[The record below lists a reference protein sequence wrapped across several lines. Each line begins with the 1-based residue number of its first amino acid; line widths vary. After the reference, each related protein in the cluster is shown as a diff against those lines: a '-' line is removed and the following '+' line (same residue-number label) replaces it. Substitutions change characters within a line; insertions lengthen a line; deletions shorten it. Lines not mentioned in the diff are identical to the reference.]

1 MKDLFADRMS
11 KVPRSFVREILK
23 VTEDSDIISFGGGLP
38 NPKSFPHKEIAEVAS
53 EVLKHESSEALQ
65 YSTTEG
71 YKPLREY
78 IAQRY
83 LKNGL
88 KVDADE
94 ILITNGSQQGL
105 DLVGKVFLNRDDGVI
120 VERPTYLAAIQA
132 FGMYEPIFHS
142 VKLMDDGPDTP
153 NLEKLLK
160 NDDSK
165 IFYCVPNF
173 QNPSGISYSEEKR
186 KEVAGIIRE
195 NNAVLVE
202 DNPYGEIRF
211 MGTDLPP
218 IKKFLP
224 DSVLLGSFSKI
235 VAPGIRLGWVVAGE
249 EVMDKL
255 VTAKQASDLHS
266 NYLAQRMVHRFLTEY
281 DVEKHL
287 NKIRSMYRMQRDVMV
302 NSIEEYF
309 PEGVTCTKPEGG
321 MFLWVTLPEGVSS
334 MELFDLAIKENV
346 AFVPGEAFY
355 ADDPEINTMR
365 LNFSNSDEKSIV
377 EGIKRLSN
385 ALEKIL

>member
-53 EVLKHESSEALQ
+53 EVLKYESSEALQ

-132 FGMYEPIFHS
+132 FGMYEPIFQS

-153 NLEKLLK
+153 TLEKLLK

-281 DVEKHL
+281 DIEEHL
-287 NKIRSMYRMQRDVMV
+287 NKIKSMYRRQRDVMV

-309 PEGVTCTKPEGG
+309 PEGVICTKPEGG

>member
-38 NPKSFPHKEIAEVAS
+38 NPDSFPHSEIAEAAS
-53 EVLKHESSEALQ
+53 EVLTLESREALQ

-83 LKNGL
+83 LKDGL

-105 DLVGKVFLNRDDGVI
+105 DLVAKVFLNRDDGVI

-132 FGMYEPIFHS
+132 FGMYEPKFRS
-142 VKLMDDGPDTP
+142 VKLMDDGPDTQA
-153 NLEKLLK
+153 LEGLLK
-160 NDDSK
+160 QENSK

-173 QNPSGISYSEEKR
+173 QNPSGISYSEDKR
-186 KEVAGIIRE
+186 REVGRIIQE

-224 DSVLLGSFSKI
+224 DSVLLGSFSKV

-266 NYLAQRMVHRFLTEY
+266 NYLSQRIVHRFLTEY
-281 DVEKHL
+281 NVEDHL
-287 NKIRSMYRMQRDVMV
+287 NKIRNMYRRQRDVMV
-302 NSIEEYF
+302 HSIEQYF
-309 PEGVTCTKPEGG
+309 PEGVACTKPEGG

-346 AFVPGEAFY
+346 AFVPGGAFY

-365 LNFSNSDEKSIV
+365 LNFSNSDEKNIV

>member
-53 EVLKHESSEALQ
+53 EVLKYESSEALQ

-153 NLEKLLK
+153 TLEKLLK

-281 DVEKHL
+281 DIEEHL
-287 NKIRSMYRMQRDVMV
+287 NKIRSMYRRQRDVMV
-302 NSIEEYF
+302 NSIEKYF

>member
-23 VTEDSDIISFGGGLP
+23 VTEDSNIISFGGGLP

-53 EVLKHESSEALQ
+53 EVLKYESSEALQ

-132 FGMYEPIFHS
+132 FGMYEPIFQS

-153 NLEKLLK
+153 TLEKLLK

-281 DVEKHL
+281 DIEEHL
-287 NKIRSMYRMQRDVMV
+287 NKIKSMYRRQRDVMV

-309 PEGVTCTKPEGG
+309 PEGVICTKPEGG

>member
-53 EVLKHESSEALQ
+53 EVLKYESSEALQ

-132 FGMYEPIFHS
+132 FGMYEPRFHS

-153 NLEKLLK
+153 ALEKLLK
-160 NDDSK
+160 NGDSK

-186 KEVAGIIRE
+186 KEVAGIIQE

-211 MGTDLPP
+211 MGRNLPP

-309 PEGVTCTKPEGG
+309 PEGVICTKPEGG

>member
-38 NPKSFPHKEIAEVAS
+38 NPKSFPHKEIAEAAS
-53 EVLKHESSEALQ
+53 EVLKYESSEALQ

-71 YKPLREY
+71 YKPLRKY

-132 FGMYEPIFHS
+132 FGMYEPRFHS

-153 NLEKLLK
+153 ALEKLLK
-160 NDDSK
+160 NGDSK

-173 QNPSGISYSEEKR
+173 QNPSGISYSEDKR
-186 KEVAGIIRE
+186 REVARIIQE

-224 DSVLLGSFSKI
+224 DSVLLGSFSKV

-249 EVMDKL
+249 EVRDKL

-266 NYLAQRMVHRFLTEY
+266 NYLSQRMVHRFLTEY
-281 DVEKHL
+281 DVENHL
-287 NKIRSMYRMQRDVMV
+287 NKIRNMYRRQRDIMV
-302 NSIEEYF
+302 HSIEEYF
-309 PEGVTCTKPEGG
+309 PEGVACTKPEGG

-334 MELFDLAIKENV
+334 MELFDLALKENV

-365 LNFSNSDEKSIV
+365 LNFSNSDEKNIV

>member
-53 EVLKHESSEALQ
+53 EVLKYESSEALQ

-132 FGMYEPIFHS
+132 FGMYEPRFHS

-153 NLEKLLK
+153 ALEKLLK
-160 NDDSK
+160 NGDSK

-186 KEVAGIIRE
+186 KEVAGIIQE

-211 MGTDLPP
+211 MGRNLPP

>member
-53 EVLKHESSEALQ
+53 EVLKYESSEALQ

-132 FGMYEPIFHS
+132 FGMYEPRFHS

-153 NLEKLLK
+153 ALEKLLK
-160 NDDSK
+160 NGDSK

-186 KEVAGIIRE
+186 KEVAGIIQE

-211 MGTDLPP
+211 MGTNLPP

>member
-53 EVLKHESSEALQ
+53 EVLKYESSEALQ

-132 FGMYEPIFHS
+132 FGMYEPKFHS

-153 NLEKLLK
+153 ALEKLLK
-160 NDDSK
+160 NGDSK

-186 KEVAGIIRE
+186 KEVAGIIQE

-211 MGTDLPP
+211 MGRNLPP

>member
-53 EVLKHESSEALQ
+53 EVLKYESSEALQ

-153 NLEKLLK
+153 TLEKLLK

-281 DVEKHL
+281 NIEEHL
-287 NKIRSMYRMQRDVMV
+287 NKIRSMYRRQRDVMV
-302 NSIEEYF
+302 NSIEKYF

>member
-53 EVLKHESSEALQ
+53 EVLKYESSEALQ

-132 FGMYEPIFHS
+132 FGMYEPRFHS

-153 NLEKLLK
+153 ALEKLLK
-160 NDDSK
+160 QGDSK

-186 KEVAGIIRE
+186 KEVAGIIQE

-224 DSVLLGSFSKI
+224 NSVLLGSFSKI

-309 PEGVTCTKPEGG
+309 PEGVICTKPEGG

>member
-53 EVLKHESSEALQ
+53 EVLKYESSEALQ

-105 DLVGKVFLNRDDGVI
+105 DLIGKVFLNRDDGVI

-132 FGMYEPIFHS
+132 FGMYEPRFHS

-153 NLEKLLK
+153 ALEKLLK
-160 NDDSK
+160 NGDSK

-195 NNAVLVE
+195 NNVVLVE

-211 MGTDLPP
+211 IGTDLPP

-281 DVEKHL
+281 DIEEHL
-287 NKIRSMYRMQRDVMV
+287 NKIKSMYRRQRDVMV
-302 NSIEEYF
+302 NSIEKYF

>member
-53 EVLKHESSEALQ
+53 EVLKYESSEALQ

-132 FGMYEPIFHS
+132 FGMYEPRFHS

-153 NLEKLLK
+153 ALEKLLK
-160 NDDSK
+160 QGDSK

-186 KEVAGIIRE
+186 KEVAGIIQE

-224 DSVLLGSFSKI
+224 NSVLLGSFSKI

-281 DVEKHL
+281 DVENHL
-287 NKIRSMYRMQRDVMV
+287 NKIRSMYRRQRDVMV

-309 PEGVTCTKPEGG
+309 PEGVICTKPEGG

>member
-53 EVLKHESSEALQ
+53 EVLKYESSEALQ

-132 FGMYEPIFHS
+132 FGMYEPIFQS

-153 NLEKLLK
+153 TLEKLLK

-218 IKKFLP
+218 IKKFLL

-281 DVEKHL
+281 DIEEHL
-287 NKIRSMYRMQRDVMV
+287 NKIKSMYRRQRDVMV
-302 NSIEEYF
+302 NSIEKYF